1 MSLPKRVGSDGEAPG
16 TPVTLPP
23 ARFDRVRAALGAA
36 RKMVSK
42 PDDMASRMAPQPA
55 EPTGEATMIA
65 KGSQGRAGVLRRTVS
80 VCWALALLA
89 GAASVGARPAANA
102 PIEVRAGDTFS
113 SLVARH
119 GGKAASWRSMY
130 RPDASQLSS
139 PDRLAVGM
147 RFEVATD
154 DKGRYLRLV
163 APHGVNGAAER
174 PAARVSAPA
183 AAAGVSPGGGA
194 SAPASA
200 TAPAAAAVPPVGG
213 DAATLVVGV
222 LPNIPAAT
230 LNTQYAYLKNY
241 LERVE
246 HRDVRIVVPANF
258 KVFFDGMM
266 QGAYDLAVAAPHFAR
281 VGQADRGMVPL
292 AMYEPRINALFVA
305 PLDSPLAG
313 PRDVRERTV
322 AFANPTSLVALYG
335 QQWLRQAGL
344 EAPQDYAV
352 KAARTDLGVGR
363 MLLTGEAAAAIMSNG
378 EFRAL
383 PAEES
388 ARLKVV
394 EIFARIPNF
403 VVLGHPRIGR
413 ERLSRLKTELKDF
426 LADKDDGAAFKQA
439 TGIGAIVDADE
450 PQLRELDAFNA
461 ATRRAMGSAP

>member
-1 MSLPKRVGSDGEAPG
+1 
-16 TPVTLPP
+16 
-23 ARFDRVRAALGAA
+23 
-36 RKMVSK
+36 
-42 PDDMASRMAPQPA
+42 
-55 EPTGEATMIA
+55 MIT
-65 KGSQGRAGVLRRTVS
+65 KGSQGCAGAVRRAVS

-89 GAASVGARPAANA
+89 GAASAGARTASSPA
-102 PIEVRAGDTFS
+102 IEVRSGDTFS

-130 RPDASQLSS
+130 RPEASQLSS
-139 PDRLAVGM
+139 PDRIAVGM

-163 APHGVNGAAER
+163 VPQEVNSAAER
-174 PAARVSAPA
+174 PGARVSAPA
-183 AAAGVSPGGGA
+183 PAGVSPGGGA
-194 SAPASA
+194 SATASA
-200 TAPAAAAVPPVGG
+200 TAPAMAAVPPVGG
-213 DAATLVVGV
+213 DGATLVVGV

-241 LERVE
+241 LERVGR
-246 HRDVRIVVPANF
+246 RDVRIVVPANF
-258 KVFFDGMM
+258 KVFFDSMM
-266 QGAYDLAVAAPHFAR
+266 QGAYDVAVAAPHFAR
-281 VGQADRGMVPL
+281 VGQADRNMVPL

-305 PLDSPLAG
+305 PLDSPLAS

-322 AFANPTSLVALYG
+322 AFANPTSLVAMYG
-335 QQWLRQAGL
+335 QQWLRQLGL
-344 EAPQDYAV
+344 EADRDYAV
-352 KAARTDLGVGR
+352 KPARTDLGVGR
-363 MLLTGEAAAAIMSNG
+363 MLLTGEAAAAVMSNG

-388 ARLKVV
+388 TRLKVV

-413 ERLSRLKTELKDF
+413 ERLSKLKTELKDF

-439 TGIGAIVDADE
+439 TGISAIVDADE
-450 PQLRELDAFNA
+450 SQLRELDAFNA